1 MNHAA
6 MEFYDEWNQKL
17 RQPSSPSTQSGK
29 LSDAE
34 KESVPQ
40 GNAGPIEAIVF
51 DLDQTLISSTT
62 RDPEFEAGVWNVT
75 WRNVDQDNPEHYWKF
90 LTRHDEVYQTYG
102 KTKLEQF
109 QRQGDVPFA
118 VVSNSSANRLNWIW
132 QLRNIQDP
140 LYPLIA
146 DSHSTPTALDEP
158 SKRYVASVQNYVQP
172 GTLGRVKTYSR
183 TPGKADN
190 LFGIPKEPA
199 DFESASGNE
208 KQHARYFQ
216 KPHPKG
222 SEQARDW
229 LRENSAL
236 AESAHI
242 RPRLCVRSLGPRPR
256 IQLDDA
262 VPELGGGVPWP

>member
-34 KESVPQ
+34 EESVPQ

-75 WRNVDQDNPEHYWKF
+75 WRNVDQDSPEHYWKF

-102 KTKLEQF
+102 K
-109 QRQGDVPFA
+109 R
-118 VVSNSSANRLNWIW
+118 S
-132 QLRNIQDP
+132 IQDP

-183 TPGKADN
+183 TPGKADS

-199 DFESASGNE
+199 DSESASGNE

-222 SEQARDW
+222 SKQARDW
-229 LRENSAL
+229 LRENFAL